1 MPIYEYR
8 CKSCGQ
14 HAEIIQKVGE
24 RPRRK
29 CEHCGGRLEKLV
41 SRTAFLLKGGGW
53 YSEGYTRSGGSDKD
67 QKDKTEKKEVAG
79 TGSGDGKRESKS
91 GGESKSGDG
100 SGNGKRSASGL
111 G

>member
-8 CKSCGQ
+8 CKSCGR
-14 HAEIIQKVGE
+14 HVEIIQKVGE

-29 CEHCGGRLEKLV
+29 CESCGGRLEKLV

-53 YSEGYTRSGGSDKD
+53 YSEGYTRGGGGGKKDAASTGGGDK
-67 QKDKTEKKEVAG
+67 KREPKAG
-79 TGSGDGKRESKS
+79 GDSKGGDGKQ
-91 GGESKSGDG
+91 
-100 SGNGKRSASGL
+100 SASGS